1 MRNVQPGEII
11 YLNILRN
18 GRRVQVPMQITSA
31 VPPPESW
38 VG

>member
-18 GRRVQVPMQITSA
+18 GRRVQVPMQITSV

-38 VG
+38 VR